1 MHNASPGSIV
11 SQGGEIKWPLETAT
25 FKDLKK
31 WPCPGKLRASERE
44 QTSTL
49 WPVEGMRSNGR
60 KTDLGSKVL
69 KLGSAPSLLCDF
81 MKLIALSE
89 L

>member
-1 MHNASPGSIV
+1 M
-11 SQGGEIKWPLETAT
+11 SQGGEIKWLLRNSY
-25 FKDLKK
+25 FQGLKEVALP
-31 WPCPGKLRASERE
+31 WGNSEHQNVE

-49 WPVEGMRSNGR
+49 WPLEGMRSNGR